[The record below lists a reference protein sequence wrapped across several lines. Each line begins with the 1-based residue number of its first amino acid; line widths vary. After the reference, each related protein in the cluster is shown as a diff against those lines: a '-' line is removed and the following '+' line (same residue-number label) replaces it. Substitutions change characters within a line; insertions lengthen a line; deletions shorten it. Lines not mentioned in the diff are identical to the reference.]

1 MQPFLPRQGGPS
13 MPRKTPCAGH
23 GTGGG
28 ALPSWA
34 GGMCQGKGPSIHP
47 CPSVTALAFL
57 GCERVSEQT
66 PSVCPAQAAE
76 HPCCGNADAAASAC
90 ISKHAGKPIYCPRKV
105 IREPLWQKPAH
116 ISPVPGL
123 FLGRKRER
131 AVNHHGGSQGLGAHA
146 LSTVGQLRSQG
157 QGSCHSL
164 GHCKQCQW
172 DSAMPGSPRFLTMTD
187 VRQSPEGKQGPC
199 SQLFPW
205 SVQGQCWGPC
215 PGARGTA
222 LGGSSGAGRSG

>member
-105 IREPLWQKPAH
+105 IREPLWQKPACLA
-116 ISPVPGL
+116 GK
-123 FLGRKRER
+123 GRTTTE
-131 AVNHHGGSQGLGAHA
+131 AVKVWVHMPCQ
-146 LSTVGQLRSQG
+146 
-157 QGSCHSL
+157 
-164 GHCKQCQW
+164 QW
-172 DSAMPGSPRFLTMTD
+172 DSS
-187 VRQSPEGKQGPC
+187 
-199 SQLFPW
+199 
-205 SVQGQCWGPC
+205 
-215 PGARGTA
+215 GARARAAATHWDTASSASGTA
-222 LGGSSGAGRSG
+222 PCLAAPSSSP